1 MKLKDGSLKGI
12 FFNLIEDKA
21 MDIVSKRVSKMNGDV
36 RVAFDVIKSCFTEL
50 FNKVRDSPTLL
61 KDLEIFVSMDM
72 VLKVFADKYGSKLPE
87 TLRSLPR

>member
-1 MKLKDGSLKGI
+1 M
-12 FFNLIEDKA
+12 EDKA

-36 RVAFDVIKSCFTEL
+36 RVAFDVIKSCFTML

-72 VLKVFADKYGSKLPE
+72 VLKVFAGKYESKLPK
-87 TLRSLPR
+87 TLRFLPR